1 MLHDYHRAAPI
12 ETFTVSQSDRHP
24 TDLAGL
30 LSARLVTATETEDGR
45 RWSEARIKQLTGGDK
60 ISARF
65 MRQDF
70 FDFIPQFKLL
80 FSGNHMPTLRTVNK
94 AITRRFNRIPF
105 AVTIANV
112 NKNLGEELKVEWPG
126 ILAWAIEGCMQW
138 QQLSLCPP
146 ASVTNATESYLE
158 SQDIVGE
165 WLNECFVRDA
175 NAWTSST
182 VLFDSW
188 KIWATERDEWVG
200 SVNTLSA
207 KLEDRGEFARR
218 TNPEK
223 TKRGFAGLRLKEVE
237 ANTKADAFAAVGD
250 ARKGRGVRF

>member
-1 MLHDYHRAAPI
+1 
-12 ETFTVSQSDRHP
+12 V
-24 TDLAGL
+24 
-30 LSARLVTATETEDGR
+30 
-45 RWSEARIKQLTGGDK
+45 
-60 ISARF
+60 
-65 MRQDF
+65 RQDF

-105 AVTIANV
+105 AVTITNV
-112 NKNLGEELKVEWPG
+112 NKNLAEELKDEWSG

-138 QQLSLCPP
+138 QQIGLCPP
-146 ASVTNATESYLE
+146 AIVTEATESYLE

-182 VLFDSW
+182 ELFESW
-188 KIWATERDEWVG
+188 KGWATERDEWVG

-207 KLEDRGEFARR
+207 KQDRGEFRKSR
-218 TNPEK
+218 NPEK
-223 TKRGFAGLRLKEVE
+223 TKNGLKDEERLLR
-237 ANTKADAFAAVGD
+237 AAAEGGGSQD
-250 ARKGRGVRF
+250 GA